1 MMNFKS
7 YNINTR
13 GGEAVSFDFPAE
25 EFSVM
30 VLKAGRDNTIIDNA
44 HERVYMVQ
52 AETEEEAV
60 NDYVDWLYGMAN
72 IWELDNN
79 EPENCYAMTARKVW
93 ASKTCN
99 IQEVQNSYDYVVES

>member
-25 EFSVM
+25 EFSVV

-44 HERVYMVQ
+44 HERIYMVE
-52 AETEEEAV
+52 AKTAKEAV

-72 IWELDNN
+72 IWELDKD
-79 EPENCYAMTARKVW
+79 EPEECYVMTERMVW
-93 ASKTCN
+93 ANETCN
-99 IQEVQNSYDYVVES
+99 IQEVRNSYEHVVGS